1 MTPRSIGF
9 LGLGIMGAAM
19 ARRLV
24 EAGHRVAVWNRT
36 ASKCAPL
43 AALGAR
49 VAPTPR
55 DAASGA
61 ELVISIVNDSP
72 DVEAVLLGPDGAA
85 QGAAPGTLVVDMS
98 TIDPA
103 AARRIGEALRA
114 RGIAFLDAPVTGGD
128 VGAREG
134 TLSILVGGAT
144 ADLERAREVLSAMGK
159 RITHC
164 GPTGAGQTMKAANQV
179 LCAVTLLG
187 VVEALHFAGRNGL
200 EPALLLEALA
210 AGAGGSWTLS
220 NYGPRI
226 ARGDFAPGFKVKL
239 LLKDLRIVFAAAQA
253 AGVPLEG
260 TALARRL
267 LDDVAASGGAEL
279 GTHAMHQAH
288 ARRIAPPLRQTDAG
302 HNPKPETGN

>member
-1 MTPRSIGF
+1 MPPRAIGF

-24 EAGHRVAVWNRT
+24 EAGHRVTVWNRT
-36 ASKCAPL
+36 AARCAPL

-49 VAPTPR
+49 VAATPR
-55 DAASGA
+55 EAAAGNGI
-61 ELVISIVNDSP
+61 VISIVNDSH
-72 DVEAVLLGPDGAA
+72 DVEAVLLGPNGAVH
-85 QGAAPGTLVVDMS
+85 GAAPGTLVVDMS

-103 AARRIGEALRA
+103 AARRIGASLRA
-114 RGIAFLDAPVTGGD
+114 KGVSFLDAPVTGGD

-134 TLSILVGGAT
+134 TLSILVGGEA
-144 ADLERAREVLSAMGK
+144 ADLEQAREVLAGMGK

-187 VVEALHFAGRNGL
+187 VAEALHFARRNGL
-200 EPALLLEALA
+200 SETLLIEALS
-210 AGAGGSWTLS
+210 AGAGGSWTLA

-239 LLKDLRIVFAAAQA
+239 LQKDLRIVFEAAAA
-253 AGVPLEG
+253 SGVPLDG

-267 LDDVAASGGAEL
+267 LDEVAASGGAEL
-279 GTHAMHQAH
+279 GTHAIYQALG
-288 ARRIAPPLRQTDAG
+288 RRLAAPPTPSR
-302 HNPKPETGN
+302 NPDPGTRD

>member
-1 MTPRSIGF
+1 MTPRTIGF

-36 ASKCAPL
+36 PSKCAPL

-49 VAPTPR
+49 IATTPR
-55 DAASGA
+55 DAATGA

-72 DVEAVLLGPDGAA
+72 DVEAVLLGADGAA
-85 QGAAPGTLVVDMS
+85 HGAAAGTLVVDMS

-103 AARRIGEALRA
+103 AARRIGAALRA
-114 RGIAFLDAPVTGGD
+114 KGIAFLDAPVTGGD

-134 TLSILVGGAT
+134 TLSILVGGEA

-164 GPTGAGQTMKAANQV
+164 GPAGAGQTMKAANQV

-200 EPALLLEALA
+200 EPAVLLEALG

-226 ARGDFAPGFKVKL
+226 VRGDFNPGFKVKL
-239 LLKDLRIVFAAAQA
+239 LLKDLRIVREAAAK
-253 AGVPLEG
+253 AGVPLDG
-260 TALARRL
+260 TELARRL

-279 GTHAMHQAH
+279 GTHSMYQAL
-288 ARRIAPPLRQTDAG
+288 ARRLKPPGAATE
-302 HNPKPETGN
+302 P